1 MFRRVKSAKNQF
13 AFFIKQTFRRHT
25 GREYGELMTRG
36 ITGGKDEP
44 NRNYPWAYIRLFALL
59 IVLYAVYLLVV
70 RFTSNELYA
79 PTVNLLA
86 AVCFNLPFLL
96 FLYELY
102 PERDLSFI
110 GVCLAMLIGGTGAQV
125 LVQILYSLFPAPNA
139 WLSAVYTGFFEEL
152 AKGAAAVICIIV
164 AGKRSP
170 LAGFVFGAA
179 VGCGF
184 SVCEDMG
191 YIFVQSNAL
200 PAMNITTMISVGM
213 ARGLSALCTHTLW
226 TAAVGWA
233 YCFFDRH
240 LSNAVF
246 YLVLLLSCG
255 LHIAWDLPLGN
266 VALGF
271 IYAGCVIVACTV
283 CAAMLVTSRKKVF
296 ALRAGGKEGEQS
308 DGTTD
313 GEYFLEDEE
322 SLNKNMPEYWQ
333 HAGHLALV
341 IGSFLMALIAIIY
354 CSIPFR
360 ETYGTQQFADAESFV
375 AFMQDGKP
383 YSADTDRAYNPA
395 TAEDDSYFYE
405 DDIIVRVVQH
415 VHADGVT
422 YNYTYPATYD
432 EVSGNYYY
440 FSPSMI
446 SVTVDGIDY
455 ILEQIY
461 DHGVLYASFFRLNTS
476 VEVTGYNLGSDGGI
490 TVFIYDA
497 DFVRDLTEPRY
508 TVLFIIFAS
517 ILAASAITYAALRI
531 KAWRVKKCLTKNVS
545 SAE

>member
-1 MFRRVKSAKNQF
+1 MFRPVKSVKNQF
-13 AFFIKQTFRRHT
+13 TFFIKQTFRRHT
-25 GREYGELMTRG
+25 GREYCELLTRG
-36 ITGGKDEP
+36 IAGEKGEL
-44 NRNYPWAYIRLFALL
+44 NRNYPWAYIRLFALF
-59 IVLYAVYLLVV
+59 IALYAVFLLII
-70 RFTSNELYA
+70 RFTGNELFA

-86 AVCFNLPFLL
+86 AICFNLPFML

-125 LVQILYSLFPAPNA
+125 LVQVLYSLFPASDV
-139 WLSAVYTGFFEEL
+139 WQSAVYSGFFEEL
-152 AKGAAAVICIIV
+152 CKGGAAIICIIV

-191 YIFVQSNAL
+191 YIFVESNEL
-200 PAMNITTMISVGM
+200 PNMNLTTMITVGM
-213 ARGLSALCTHTLW
+213 ARGASALCTHTLW

-246 YLVLLLSCG
+246 YLVLILSCG

-271 IYAGCVIVACTV
+271 VYAGCVIVACSE
-283 CAAMLVTSRKKVF
+283 CAAMLVTSRRKVF
-296 ALRAGGKEGEQS
+296 TAKQGSE
-308 DGTTD
+308 DGA
-313 GEYFLEDEE
+313 YFVEDED
-322 SLNKNMPEYWQ
+322 SLNRRMPEYWH

-354 CSIPFR
+354 CSVPFR
-360 ETYGTQQFADAESFV
+360 ETYGTQKFADAESFIF
-375 AFMQDGKP
+375 FMQDGKP
-383 YSADTDRAYNPA
+383 YAAQPDRPYDPSMSDSDTPFE
-395 TAEDDSYFYE
+395 EDG
-405 DDIIVRVVQH
+405 IIVRVVQH
-415 VHADGVT
+415 VQADGVT

-440 FSPSMI
+440 FSPSSI

-476 VEVTGYNLGSDGGI
+476 VEVTGYNLESDGGI

-497 DFVRDLTEPRY
+497 DFVRDLSEPRY
-508 TVLFIIFAS
+508 TILFIIFAS
-517 ILAASAITYAALRI
+517 IFAAAAITYVALRI